1 MKNILYTIILSLFF
15 SFSVFALEVTNYL
28 SGRDGRHHAITVAL
42 KSLDDHAIVRCV
54 IKMNDKPVGMKDAHI
69 KGTGTIAISIESRPK
84 NTSPSCWV
92 REKLSDDY

>member
-1 MKNILYTIILSLFF
+1 MKNILYTIILSFLF
-15 SFSVFALEVTNYL
+15 SFSVFALEVMNYL

-42 KSLDDHAIVRCV
+42 KNLDDHAIVRCV
-54 IKMNDKPVGMKDAHI
+54 IKMNDKLVGMKDSHI

-92 REKLSDDY
+92 KEKLPDDY